1 MGKNGTTIKCSVK
14 LSRIAL
20 RLPASP
26 IGRFGDIKVEAR
38 CRFQRNL
45 NEGEREK
52 GGGGRRRIRRL
63 TNFMFLIP
71 RAERAKSLIASVN
84 LVATGAC
91 RIESSRR
98 ILKLA
103 IWNGRQKPDKNYN
116 KYKLSKLRIRVW
128 YQTATLARRVCFREM
143 RPQGDGNAGG
153 ADGGGRVM
161 QGRASPPRRV
171 PVAIPRAGRGGGIA
185 RHLNSLAW
193 HGSRGCGTSQTPPL
207 SFSSSSSSPARV
219 RVGVAPWRGREHVI
233 YAREWSRAWKTR
245 AEKEIGA
252 DAPCEKSYRNKRWA
266 RHHRLEKP
274 SFPGRGR
281 KPVTGKRRG
290 A

>member
-153 ADGGGRVM
+153 ADGGGGSCKGG
-161 QGRASPPRRV
+161 QARRGGSRSRF
-171 PVAIPRAGRGGGIA
+171 PERGGGGG
-185 RHLNSLAW
+185 L
-193 HGSRGCGTSQTPPL
+193 
-207 SFSSSSSSPARV
+207 
-219 RVGVAPWRGREHVI
+219 
-233 YAREWSRAWKTR
+233 RA
-245 AEKEIGA
+245 I
-252 DAPCEKSYRNKRWA
+252 
-266 RHHRLEKP
+266 
-274 SFPGRGR
+274 
-281 KPVTGKRRG
+281 
-290 A
+290 